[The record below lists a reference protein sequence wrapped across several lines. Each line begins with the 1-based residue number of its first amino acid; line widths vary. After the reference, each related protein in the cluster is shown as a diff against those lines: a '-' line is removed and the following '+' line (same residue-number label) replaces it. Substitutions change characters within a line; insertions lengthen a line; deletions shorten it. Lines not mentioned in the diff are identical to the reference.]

1 MISFNIPNI
10 SPQSDTGILIH
21 GHITVQAAAD
31 VTGYNIQYLR
41 RFLRAGKLDVVKIG
55 QTRLIDIESLETN
68 LKRLENTT
76 DRHSG
81 LKKIKNVYKGKH

>member
-1 MISFNIPNI
+1 MISINSTYN

-21 GHITVQAAAD
+21 GHITVQAAAEL
-31 VTGYNIQYLR
+31 TGYNIQYLR
-41 RFLRAGKLDVVKIG
+41 RLLRAGKLDGVKID

-81 LKKIKNVYKGKH
+81 LKKIKGVYKGKH